1 MGGNRGSQ
9 KGGRGP
15 TLGKNSQKIPFFF
28 GQRPLCQWAID
39 HKSNQEENLG
49 TANPHL
55 IVEPEEGGVDIQ
67 DSINNHLRK
76 MSEYKN
82 WIKVS

>member
-1 MGGNRGSQ
+1 M
-9 KGGRGP
+9 
-15 TLGKNSQKIPFFF
+15 
-28 GQRPLCQWAID
+28 LCQWAID

-49 TANPHL
+49 TANPHF
-55 IVEPEEGGVDIQ
+55 IVETEEGGVDIQ

-82 WIKVS
+82 WIKVSEARG

>member
-1 MGGNRGSQ
+1 M
-9 KGGRGP
+9 
-15 TLGKNSQKIPFFF
+15 
-28 GQRPLCQWAID
+28 ID